1 MSVPSATKGGELFV
15 PYRAVGLVSA
25 GLPVAVVQHGGE
37 TFVTASLGRTFQIYN
52 CAKLRQVFVGP
63 SLPAGITALGA
74 HDDYTL
80 VACGTAVVVYKRA
93 ELVATL
99 EGEHTAPVRH
109 LLAMGS
115 SVVSV
120 DATGLLVAWQ
130 LPSGEVAGRL
140 HPGFA
145 ASALCHPATYLN
157 KVLLGAPDGR
167 MQLWNL
173 RSSKRVHEF
182 EHGWRAAVTAFEQ
195 SPALDVVGVGLAD
208 GRLLLHNLKFDT
220 TLLELR
226 HTHGDAVR
234 CLAFRTDGQP
244 WLVSGAASGA
254 LHVWHLER
262 RARLSLEPCAHE
274 GGVASCHFLRGR
286 PELLTAGAADNSLR
300 MWSSDLHS
308 GELSALRGRAGHA
321 APPTLVRFHDDELHV
336 GGGPGGQTHLLSAG
350 GDRTLR
356 RSSIW
361 SAQQDCELS
370 QGRETKRR
378 SMHETSVRER
388 RLPPV
393 LALASSQRRERD
405 WANVVTCHAGSP
417 VAYSWDTTTKALAPH
432 TLAARPAAP
441 ITAVAISACGNF
453 AFLGSAIGAIDKYN
467 LQSGKPRAAA
477 AAEERH
483 EGAVRG
489 LAAAADGRTLFSCGG
504 DGTLRLW
511 APAALKLQSMADV
524 GCACG
529 MLRHKR
535 DSTLVALAADDLSVR
550 VMDAVALRLVRR
562 LEGHTNTLTDVA
574 WGADARW
581 VLSSALDC
589 TLRVVDVPSG
599 ALIGW
604 YSFEYAATSITVSPG
619 GEFLC
624 TAHVDS
630 QAICVWASR
639 PLFEEVLIGAVTDTR
654 PTPLQLPTAM
664 GGDGGDESEDEEGD
678 GEEEEEEEGEDEPME
693 EAELGGEEGGGALP
707 SLSENESQ
715 LHPRLFTLSRLP
727 ASHVNALVNLDA
739 INERNKPVEPP
750 KKPALAPFFLPSLDG
765 VERTFVD
772 PSDPAAAAASMPASS
787 AELLASAAP
796 APAEAEEGDGPKAKR
811 ARARRMR
818 EQGLGAH
825 SALCALLLAA
835 EPHLSLGPGGGDGGA
850 GEGAGS
856 SEAAAAMSAVTDYL
870 LTLGPSALDLEIRA
884 LGEDDSGRMLVL
896 ALALLVR
903 QLQTRRDFELVQAIL
918 HVLLR
923 LHGEAL
929 LTTPA
934 AMPALRALREH
945 QQAGWCELQEPIHS
959 NLCLLAFMSN
969 CAS

>member
-157 KVLLGAPDGR
+157 K
-167 MQLWNL
+167 LWNL

-195 SPALDVVGVGLAD
+195 D
-208 GRLLLHNLKFDT
+208 
-220 TLLELR
+220 
-226 HTHGDAVR
+226 VR

-262 RARLSLEPCAHE
+262 RAIAFSREERARAEPEGAPEGRPCAHE

-393 LALASSQRRERD
+393 LALAS
-405 WANVVTCHAGSP
+405 ANVVTCHAGSP

-511 APAALKLQSMADV
+511 APAALKLQSTADV

-581 VLSSALDC
+581 AWTCRAPAPPLRESVLAFDR
-589 TLRVVDVPSG
+589 RVVDVPSG

-639 PLFEEVLIGAVTDTR
+639 PLFE
-654 PTPLQLPTAM
+654 
-664 GGDGGDESEDEEGD
+664 
-678 GEEEEEEEGEDEPME
+678 
-693 EAELGGEEGGGALP
+693 EEGGGALP

-765 VERTFVD
+765 
-772 PSDPAAAAASMPASS
+772 
-787 AELLASAAP
+787 LLASAAP

-835 EPHLSLGPGGGDGGA
+835 EPHF
-850 GEGAGS
+850 
-856 SEAAAAMSAVTDYL
+856 SEAAAATSAVTDYL